1 MGKFMKLRKWFAVT
15 LSSLKKKT
23 SKEVI
28 EKKNKDEK
36 LESWLLHAK
45 CRSIILNA
53 SLRIKPLTEIWGL
66 VWSLINERVQEPREK
81 DQQNLHDN
89 V

>member
-1 MGKFMKLRKWFAVT
+1 MKRRICFTVT

-36 LESWLLHAK
+36 LKSHDYFMP
-45 CRSIILNA
+45 NA
-53 SLRIKPLTEIWGL
+53 E
-66 VWSLINERVQEPREK
+66 V
-81 DQQNLHDN
+81 
-89 V
+89 

>member
-1 MGKFMKLRKWFAVT
+1 MKQRIWFTVT

-36 LESWLLHAK
+36 LKSHDYFMP
-45 CRSIILNA
+45 NA
-53 SLRIKPLTEIWGL
+53 E
-66 VWSLINERVQEPREK
+66 V
-81 DQQNLHDN
+81 
-89 V
+89 

>member
-1 MGKFMKLRKWFAVT
+1 MTYCDKIITIFFFFYKNMGKFMKRSIWFTVT

-36 LESWLLHAK
+36 LKSHDYFMP
-45 CRSIILNA
+45 NA
-53 SLRIKPLTEIWGL
+53 E
-66 VWSLINERVQEPREK
+66 V
-81 DQQNLHDN
+81 
-89 V
+89 

>member
-1 MGKFMKLRKWFAVT
+1 MKRRIWFAVT

-36 LESWLLHAK
+36 LKES
-45 CRSIILNA
+45 
-53 SLRIKPLTEIWGL
+53 
-66 VWSLINERVQEPREK
+66 
-81 DQQNLHDN
+81 
-89 V
+89 

>member
-1 MGKFMKLRKWFAVT
+1 MTYCDKIITIFFFYKNMGKFMKRRIWFAVT

-36 LESWLLHAK
+36 LKSHDYFMP
-45 CRSIILNA
+45 NA
-53 SLRIKPLTEIWGL
+53 E
-66 VWSLINERVQEPREK
+66 V
-81 DQQNLHDN
+81 
-89 V
+89 

>member
-1 MGKFMKLRKWFAVT
+1 MTHCDKIITLFFFFFLQNMGKFMKHRIWFTVT

-36 LESWLLHAK
+36 LKSHDYFMP
-45 CRSIILNA
+45 NA
-53 SLRIKPLTEIWGL
+53 E
-66 VWSLINERVQEPREK
+66 V
-81 DQQNLHDN
+81 
-89 V
+89 

>member
-1 MGKFMKLRKWFAVT
+1 MTQLSQFFFFYKNMGKFMKRRIWFAVT

-36 LESWLLHAK
+36 LKSHDYFMP
-45 CRSIILNA
+45 NA
-53 SLRIKPLTEIWGL
+53 E
-66 VWSLINERVQEPREK
+66 V
-81 DQQNLHDN
+81 
-89 V
+89 

>member
-1 MGKFMKLRKWFAVT
+1 MTHCDKIITFFFFLQNMGKFMKRSIWFAVT

-36 LESWLLHAK
+36 LKSHDYFMP
-45 CRSIILNA
+45 NA
-53 SLRIKPLTEIWGL
+53 E
-66 VWSLINERVQEPREK
+66 V
-81 DQQNLHDN
+81 
-89 V
+89 